1 MSHVTHNGLKVQVN
15 RVDIDLVNLALIL
28 NVLITMMPSLL
39 LIVDHDSEDSEYLE
53 GIQTGMIYLRRV
65 GVFYTLPTLPQ
76 FPVSS
81 KSNNAMLQQKNAQLI
96 SSRSKLL
103 HDFSEQNKVHICVKK
118 HDYRVLA
125 IFDKRKLG
133 P

>member
-1 MSHVTHNGLKVQVN
+1 MTHKRLEVLGN

-39 LIVDHDSEDSEYLE
+39 VIVDHDSEDSEYLE

-65 GVFYTLPTLPQ
+65 GVFYILPTLPQ

-81 KSNNAMLQQKNAQLI
+81 KSNNANLRQKN
-96 SSRSKLL
+96 
-103 HDFSEQNKVHICVKK
+103 D
-118 HDYRVLA
+118 
-125 IFDKRKLG
+125 
-133 P
+133 

>member
-1 MSHVTHNGLKVQVN
+1 MTHKRLEVLGN

-65 GVFYTLPTLPQ
+65 GVFHTLPTLPQ

-103 HDFSEQNKVHICVKK
+103 HDFSVELTK
-118 HDYRVLA
+118 HQKNLLWYLQSCQTCADMGISV
-125 IFDKRKLG
+125 
-133 P
+133 

>member
-1 MSHVTHNGLKVQVN
+1 MTHNGLKVQVN

-39 LIVDHDSEDSEYLE
+39 LIVDHDSEDSEDLE

-76 FPVSS
+76 FPISS
-81 KSNNAMLQQKNAQLI
+81 KSNNANLRQTNAQLNI
-96 SSRSKLL
+96 SSRPKLL
-103 HDFSEQNKVHICVKK
+103 HDFSAELTK
-118 HDYRVLA
+118 HQKNL
-125 IFDKRKLG
+125 LC
-133 P
+133 